1 MAKQM
6 PDGFHSVNSAITV
19 RDGAKMLEFY
29 RQAFGAEE
37 LMRIPGPDGKSLM
50 HGEVKIGDCIV
61 MISDE
66 QPGGCR
72 APLSVGAPTSYLYL
86 YVPDVDK
93 TFNQAVRAGAKVVMP
108 VSDMFWGD
116 RFGQVEDPSGHR
128 WGLATHKEDVP
139 RRYGQAREGVL
150 RQDEPG
156 QEVARMRDIHVS
168 AISDA
173 VKKLCMEANWE
184 LESDMLRAFDRAL
197 TTERSPAGKH
207 VLQILKENA
216 QLAKTKRIPY
226 CQDTG

>member
-1 MAKQM
+1 MAKQI

-37 LMRIPGPDGKSLM
+37 LMRMPGPDGKSLM
-50 HGEVKIGDCIV
+50 HGEIKIGDCIV

-72 APLSVGAPTSYLYL
+72 APLSVGAPTSYLYV

-128 WGLATHKEDVP
+128 WGLATHKEDVRP
-139 RRYGQAREGVL
+139 DDMAKRAKEFFAKMSP
-150 RQDEPG
+150 D
-156 QEVARMRDIHVS
+156 
-168 AISDA
+168 
-173 VKKLCMEANWE
+173 KK
-184 LESDMLRAFDRAL
+184 
-197 TTERSPAGKH
+197 
-207 VLQILKENA
+207 
-216 QLAKTKRIPY
+216 
-226 CQDTG
+226 